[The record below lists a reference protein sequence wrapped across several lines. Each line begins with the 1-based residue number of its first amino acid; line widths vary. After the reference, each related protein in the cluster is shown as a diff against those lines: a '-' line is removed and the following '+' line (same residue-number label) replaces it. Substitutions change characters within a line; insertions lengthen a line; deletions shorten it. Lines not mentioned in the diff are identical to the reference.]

1 MFIPLLSQRAMPA
14 VILLLSLGAGG
25 CASSANRAS
34 PADTTGP
41 DAAAAT
47 DARPRAA
54 STAALLTDERPVPG
68 CAPTDE
74 PVECDRRAIL
84 AMAGDFEVR
93 FNFDETVI
101 LAAGYERRPAQ
112 RSGALEQVI
121 VVEDSPER
129 IVLQHLLQ
137 VGGQVVK
144 HWRQDWQFEQ
154 SSHWEYRGDG
164 GFAAKS
170 RPPELVPASWTQ
182 LVYDVN
188 DAPRYAGSGRWNH
201 RYGVSTW
208 TSDRSWR
215 PLPRRDY
222 SKRSDYQII
231 NAENR
236 HTVTPTGWTHE
247 QDNTKTVRD
256 AGAPDRTLVRE
267 FGFNDYRR
275 VRGADFAAAQDY
287 WRATSDFWREVRERW
302 QGALADQGLQ
312 LGYAENDDA
321 SRSGLLDLAER
332 YAEAPQQFD
341 RKLLDEH
348 FAMLVG
354 GAVDRATTASILPD
368 TTSVLPSRS
377 SHRPE

>member
-1 MFIPLLSQRAMPA
+1 MSVYPKFRRAAPA
-14 VILLLSLGAGG
+14 ICLLLMLLGGG
-25 CASSANRAS
+25 CAGTATRAPLASVANPPAAE
-34 PADTTGP
+34 ADT
-41 DAAAAT
+41 AT
-47 DARPRAA
+47 ATA
-54 STAALLTDERPVPG
+54 TTEAALATDERPVPG
-68 CAPTDE
+68 CAPTE
-74 PVECDRRAIL
+74 APVDCDRRAIL
-84 AMAGDFEVR
+84 AMAGDYQVR
-93 FNFDETVI
+93 FSFDETVV
-101 LAAGYERRPAQ
+101 LAAGYERRPPH

-144 HWRQDWQFEQ
+144 HWRQDWQYEQ
-154 SSHWEYRGDG
+154 SSHWEYRGG
-164 GFAAKS
+164 GSFAAKP
-170 RPPELVPASWTQ
+170 RPPELVPGSWTQ

-236 HTVTPTGWTHE
+236 HTVTPNGWTHE

-256 AGAPDRTLVRE
+256 PGAADRTLVRE

-287 WRATSDFWREVRERW
+287 WRATGTFWREVRERW
-302 QGALADQGLQ
+302 QTALADQTLR
-312 LGYAENDDA
+312 LRYAEDDDA
-321 SRSGLLDLAER
+321 TRTALFELAER
-332 YAEAPQQFD
+332 YAEAPQRFD
-341 RKLLDEH
+341 TGLLDQH
-348 FAMLVG
+348 FNALLDG
-354 GAVDRATTASILPD
+354 CDSN
-368 TTSVLPSRS
+368 
-377 SHRPE
+377 